1 MTSEFPSEQPYKL
14 DPEKFP
20 KQLTID
26 LPTELAEHFQRLS
39 LKTGRSIDELILE
52 ALDKE
57 LGEY

>member
-1 MTSEFPSEQPYKL
+1 MTSESPSEQPYEI

-20 KQLTID
+20 KQLSID
-26 LPTELAEHFQRLS
+26 LPTEIAEHFQKLAQ
-39 LKTGRSIDELILE
+39 KTGRSIDELILE